1 MLSTLRSGGKEVRFF
16 IASASWS
23 VALIRD
29 IEYIRLDLCRTQF
42 SHQQNGGAILLVHT
56 NVLNELL
63 FLKTS
68 IKVLTY
74 RKQ

>member
-1 MLSTLRSGGKEVRFF
+1 MLSTLRPGGKEVRFF
-16 IASASWS
+16 IASAFWL
-23 VALIRD
+23 VVLIRD
-29 IEYIRLDLCRTQF
+29 IGYLRLDLCRTQF
-42 SHQQNGGAILLVHT
+42 SYQQNGGTILLVHP
-56 NVLNELL
+56 VLNELL